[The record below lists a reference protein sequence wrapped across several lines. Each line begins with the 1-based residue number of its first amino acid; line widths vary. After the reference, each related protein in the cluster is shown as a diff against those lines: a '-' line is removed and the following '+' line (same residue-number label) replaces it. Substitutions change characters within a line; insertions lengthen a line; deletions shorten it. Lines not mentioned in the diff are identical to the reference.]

1 MENTEEVDEGT
12 IHHPKVIFDGVCDHF
27 YEDETLDSEGYMVA
41 HCTKCIMGIRY
52 NPDEAYISSEGRLVQ
67 IKKDNGKSS

>member
-1 MENTEEVDEGT
+1 MEEETKDEGI

-27 YEDETLDSEGYMVA
+27 YEDEVLDQEGYMVA

-52 NPDEAYISSEGRLVQ
+52 NPDEAYILNGRLEK
-67 IKKDNGKSS
+67 ITKK